1 MIRSTFI
8 KVVFGFGLMQGALL
22 ASACSS
28 DSQTEA
34 IARTG
39 TFSMPLLAS
48 VGAHTYRLQ
57 GALYVY
63 GPVFQGIDMSPDVS
77 VITTTL
83 PTGTYSANLYSW
95 SLTRDDGSGN
105 FVPVAATLTTSP
117 GPTFSIFN
125 QTTTTLSFRFETD
138 GQIVTIGAGQLN
150 VAIEVHESALVCTPL
165 GDDCPASSWCAPT
178 ELTGAP
184 LSCIPVGPVAIG
196 AACSAPADCAA
207 NSSCFDRG
215 AGPVCLELCSKA
227 EFNQPCQSG
236 ALCTP
241 QGTDYGVCVPNE
253 GDGGTA
259 GDPGAP

>member
-8 KVVFGFGLMQGALL
+8 KVVFGFGLLQGALI

-28 DSQTEA
+28 DSASEA
-34 IARTG
+34 PAETG

-57 GALYVY
+57 GGLYVY
-63 GPVFQGIDMSPDVS
+63 GPVFQSLDINSDAN
-77 VITTTL
+77 VIAATL
-83 PTGTYSANLYSW
+83 PTGSYTANLYTW

-105 FVPVAATLTTSP
+105 FVPVAATMTSSSVP
-117 GPTFSIFN
+117 SFSIFN
-125 QTTTTLSFRFETD
+125 QTTTTLSFQFETD

-150 VAIEVHESALVCTPL
+150 VAIDVHESALVCAPL
-165 GDDCPASSWCAPT
+165 GDDCPANSWCAPT
-178 ELTGAP
+178 ELTGAA

-196 AACSAPADCAA
+196 DPCSAPADCAA

-215 AGPVCLELCSKA
+215 AGPVCLPLCSRA
-227 EFNQPCQSG
+227 DFNQPCSGG

-241 QGTDYGVCVPNE
+241 QGTDYGVCLPGE
-253 GDGGTA
+253 GDGGA
-259 GDPGAP
+259 AGAPATP